1 MKFNYEDVPV
11 EVLAIAERAREIY
24 LAAHPRTISEP
35 WAKLT
40 PEERHAWIPY
50 AAAAHEAAGVLIN
63 DERDRV
69 AACLV

>member
-1 MKFNYEDVPV
+1 ME
-11 EVLAIAERAREIY
+11 IAERAREIY
-24 LAAHPRTISEP
+24 LAAHPGTVAEP
-35 WAKLT
+35 WAKLSA
-40 PEERHAWIPY
+40 EERHVWIPY